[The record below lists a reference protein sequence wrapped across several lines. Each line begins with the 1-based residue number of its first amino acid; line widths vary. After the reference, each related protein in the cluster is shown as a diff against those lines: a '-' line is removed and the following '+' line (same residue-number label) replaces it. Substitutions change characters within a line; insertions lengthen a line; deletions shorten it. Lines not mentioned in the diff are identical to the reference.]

1 MSHPNS
7 ILAQSGDAL
16 PILSLTDSFSE
27 PTEATATRLARLQT
41 LCLALTAA
49 VTVQQAANVV
59 INEGFAAL
67 NATAGS
73 MYLLETGSPA
83 GRPEFV
89 CVRAVGYCADNRPD
103 DARVSLD
110 APVPL
115 ARAATLRQPVFVETA
130 RERLIEYPASPP
142 LCAEGTASPGA
153 IVALPLLVDARVV
166 GVIELHWQH
175 DRAFDA
181 DTRAFMQIVAQM
193 CAQVVER
200 AALYDAMTQNMAQ
213 IESLNAR
220 LGRSM
225 AETHHRVKNNL
236 QVISAL
242 VELQCDTVTGLVSVD
257 ALRRIGSHARALAT
271 LHDLLTD
278 QAKAT
283 TEVNIVSAR
292 SLFSKM
298 TSVLQAT
305 SGPRD
310 LQTSIEDMRLPVR
323 VGAALCLL
331 INELVSNAG
340 KHGGKNIRLAL
351 GWDTPRATPGQAQ
364 SASASSESFPDE
376 SLPVPSSSAPNETD
390 ASAPESSASSS
401 RMVRLEVTD
410 DGPGFPLDF
419 DARTAAHTGLEL
431 VVSITRLDLAGQVLF
446 VNNLRGGAKVRITF
460 PVPA

>member
-1 MSHPNS
+1 M
-7 ILAQSGDAL
+7 
-16 PILSLTDSFSE
+16 
-27 PTEATATRLARLQT
+27 
-41 LCLALTAA
+41 
-49 VTVQQAANVV
+49 
-59 INEGFAAL
+59 
-67 NATAGS
+67 
-73 MYLLETGSPA
+73 
-83 GRPEFV
+83 
-89 CVRAVGYCADNRPD
+89 
-103 DARVSLD
+103 
-110 APVPL
+110 
-115 ARAATLRQPVFVETA
+115 
-130 RERLIEYPASPP
+130 
-142 LCAEGTASPGA
+142 
-153 IVALPLLVDARVV
+153 DARVV
-166 GVIELHWQH
+166 GVIELHWHH

-220 LGRSM
+220 LRRSM

-298 TSVLQAT
+298 ASVLQAT

-351 GWDTPRATPGQAQ
+351 GWDTPRATSGQAQ
-364 SASASSESFPDE
+364 SASASSEPFSDE
-376 SLPVPSSSAPNETD
+376 SAFVPPAPNEAD
-390 ASAPESSASSS
+390 VSC
-401 RMVRLEVTD
+401 
-410 DGPGFPLDF
+410 
-419 DARTAAHTGLEL
+419 AR
-431 VVSITRLDLAGQVLF
+431 VVCVFLHRAW
-446 VNNLRGGAKVRITF
+446 
-460 PVPA
+460 PAWK